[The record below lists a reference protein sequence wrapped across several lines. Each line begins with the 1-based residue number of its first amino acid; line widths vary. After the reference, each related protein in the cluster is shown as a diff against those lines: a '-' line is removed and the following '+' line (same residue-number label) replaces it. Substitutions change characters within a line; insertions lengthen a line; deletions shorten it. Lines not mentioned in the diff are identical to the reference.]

1 MLGSFIKEP
10 YNLWSRFR
18 WFALG
23 TSFALGT
30 WVSVA
35 DTATDVQKMLR
46 PTQVSTNHS
55 LFSLFDWYLPNAVK
69 KKTWPLS
76 KILKRILSLWRQW
89 SIRSYSDSSYI
100 IEYNG
105 RCLLKKTKHNK
116 ENLGVIQQIIHY
128 FHYSTDIYPMLLIKK
143 KKHDPS
149 VKYSREFFL
158 LTSMRFSFL

>member
-1 MLGSFIKEP
+1 MLGSSIKES

-18 WFALG
+18 SFTLG

-30 WVSVA
+30 WVSFPN
-35 DTATDVQKMLR
+35 TTDVQKMLK

-55 LFSLFDWYLPNAVK
+55 LFSLFDWYLPEAVK

-76 KILKRILSLWRQW
+76 KILKRILSLWRQRG
-89 SIRSYSDSSYI
+89 IRSYSDSSYM
-100 IEYNG
+100 IEHNG

-128 FHYSTDIYPMLLIKK
+128 FHYSTDIYPMLLKK
-143 KKHDPS
+143 NKKHDPS

-158 LTSMRFSFL
+158 LTSMRYSFL